1 MGNWKKETYKCLK
14 VLPNWFLHTQTD
26 KAFKEVTLFSKKE
39 TLLIILCNMLG
50 GWPLYVS
57 CPNVKYD
64 WKGNCIT
71 THKVR
76 NQ

>member
-1 MGNWKKETYKCLK
+1 M
-14 VLPNWFLHTQTD
+14 QTD
-26 KAFKEVTLFSKKE
+26 KAFKVVTLFSKKQ

-64 WKGNCIT
+64 
-71 THKVR
+71 
-76 NQ
+76 